1 MTAQLADSIINQENT
16 LKINQGEI
24 DEVKLNIKTERE
36 KFYKDKH
43 QQLMQ
48 RLPSSIVRQ
57 LELISEPG
65 VSCILTSLPLKEFGF
80 TMNKTE
86 CPNFSRPVRW

>member
-36 KFYKDKH
+36 KFYKINT
-43 QQLMQ
+43 
-48 RLPSSIVRQ
+48 SS
-57 LELISEPG
+57 
-65 VSCILTSLPLKEFGF
+65 
-80 TMNKTE
+80 
-86 CPNFSRPVRW
+86 